1 MRYTF
6 KLIVAGDG
14 GVGKTTLVDRYV
26 SGTFHNNSRITL
38 GVQFM
43 VKRLV
48 VNNNPVDLQIWD
60 FGGEDRFRFILPS
73 YCMGAHGAL
82 FMYDITNP
90 ASLYNM
96 NNWMLLLRSQN
107 GKFPVM
113 AAGTK
118 ADLSYERKVEVA
130 EAVKITGKYGISEVM
145 EVSSKTGLNVDL
157 LFDGICQL
165 MIIQV
170 QRKEPAKP
178 RPQPV
183 ATAPKNAIAG
193 VAQNAIVNS
202 PLTAITSAPQNA
214 MVNSPLNAITSAPHN
229 AMVNEPQ
236 KTNATAPQKPIT
248 TAPEMQISPKRETW
262 DMKE

>member
-6 KLIVAGDG
+6 KLILAGDG

-26 SGTFHNNSRITL
+26 SGTFHENTRLTL

-43 VKRLV
+43 VKRLT

-82 FMYDITNP
+82 FAYDITNP
-90 ASLYNM
+90 ASLYHM
-96 NNWMLLLRSQN
+96 DNWMMLLRSQN

-118 ADLSYERKVEVA
+118 ADLSYARKVELA
-130 EAVKITGKYGISEVM
+130 EAINIAGKYGIPEVT
-145 EVSSKTGLNVDL
+145 EVSSKTGHNVDL

-165 MIIQV
+165 MITQSH
-170 QRKEPAKP
+170 QKAPAKP
-178 RPQPV
+178 IPQPV
-183 ATAPKNAIAG
+183 VPAPTIT
-193 VAQNAIVNS
+193 VAAVVQNIVVSVPKSAKAAAS
-202 PLTAITSAPQNA
+202 PKSIITS
-214 MVNSPLNAITSAPHN
+214 
-229 AMVNEPQ
+229 
-236 KTNATAPQKPIT
+236 
-248 TAPEMQISPKRETW
+248 PENPISPKRETS
-262 DMKE
+262 DMQE